1 MSGLGVLRP
10 SGNKCKFSH
19 DLNVGRKVDK
29 ANIYADTREAK
40 SKGQLTSHNDVGFAD
55 RPDLMETWDEAK
67 LREVVNQQGSKQ
79 KNATD
84 VSPCRDLQ
92 LLVLS

>member
-1 MSGLGVLRP
+1 MWDSADCL
-10 SGNKCKFSH
+10 GNKCKFSH

-40 SKGQLTSHNDVGFAD
+40 QKGQLNLHAGKSRAD
-55 RPDLMETWDEAK
+55 RSDLMETWDEAK
-67 LREVVNQQGSKQ
+67 LRDVVNQQGSKQ

-84 VSPCRDLQ
+84 VSCQDLG
-92 LLVLS
+92 LVRRR